1 MHSLP
6 KTGHSFFDLESIL
19 MLYRTLCL
27 ALSFLSLASGCAKKQ
42 LDASHAAENAVH
54 PNAEVQAPKDSPLQ
68 YDLANATEKA
78 VHTGAEVQAPKDSP
92 LQSDLANAT
101 EKAVHTGAEVQV
113 PMASPLQSDLANAT
127 EKAVHTG
134 AEVQAPKDSPLQCD
148 LAKGNPLFRNGQS
161 VLIENYRA
169 EAHDELEEDED
180 PDEEKCGHANTNYV
194 YLDPPYAHGPVC
206 YEISTEKCV
215 TVLKVANDQ
224 ACVSQVFCDGTLK
237 GNIYLDKEMVGF
249 VLAKNEKFDN
259 IHRWVHSVIPKDG
272 TAPSGEEIQQWV
284 DTLQTEVK
292 RDAYERFA
300 GQKGFSL
307 AFREEQWEDT
317 YAPGECD
324 ECEGILPKGWTTL
337 EGNTWTDEQ
346 FGDSEYSEQS
356 RVIYDPEKGV
366 FSFES
371 CITQDADGIRI
382 VATDK

>member
-1 MHSLP
+1 
-6 KTGHSFFDLESIL
+6 

-42 LDASHAAENAVH
+42 LDASHAPDNPVPPRAEA
-54 PNAEVQAPKDSPLQ
+54 QASKDSPLQ

-78 VHTGAEVQAPKDSP
+78 VHTGAEVQVPKASP

-113 PMASPLQSDLANAT
+113 PEA
-127 EKAVHTG
+127 
-134 AEVQAPKDSPLQCD
+134 SPLQCD

-169 EAHDELEEDED
+169 EAHDELEEGED

-194 YLDPPYAHGPVC
+194 YLDPPYAYGPVC

-224 ACVSQVFCDGTLK
+224 ACVSQVFCNGTLK

-259 IHRWVHSVIPKDG
+259 IHRWVHSVIPKDD
-272 TAPSGEEIQQWV
+272 TVSPSGEEIQQWV
-284 DTLQTEVK
+284 DTLKEGLNNK
-292 RDAYERFA
+292 PFLDASLLRFI
-300 GQKGFSL
+300 F
-307 AFREEQWEDT
+307 
-317 YAPGECD
+317 
-324 ECEGILPKGWTTL
+324 
-337 EGNTWTDEQ
+337 
-346 FGDSEYSEQS
+346 DSN
-356 RVIYDPEKGV
+356 
-366 FSFES
+366 
-371 CITQDADGIRI
+371 RI
-382 VATDK
+382 VLYQTNRLKAPFGSFLSRSKLLSGAS